1 MNTIVKHTFFI
12 NIFAILFALL
22 EIEMEG
28 KHGWAEKL
36 PTVASG
42 LGMFTMYH
50 IYMNIIVILVVF
62 YTTQLLNVN
71 IWTSIHFIILW
82 FLVED
87 VAWFIL
93 NPYYTLKK
101 YTKEDIWWHGKQK
114 WIYGIP
120 MHNIV
125 GIGFL
130 VLTSVLSENKN
141 IIYSYV
147 ITLTIGVFVI
157 YIAPYYHGIY
167 KKLRNKN
174 D

>member
-1 MNTIVKHTFFI
+1 M
-12 NIFAILFALL
+12 
-22 EIEMEG
+22 
-28 KHGWAEKL
+28 
-36 PTVASG
+36 
-42 LGMFTMYH
+42 
-50 IYMNIIVILVVF
+50 
-62 YTTQLLNVN
+62 
-71 IWTSIHFIILW
+71 
-82 FLVED
+82 VED